1 MYTNTSDTVVMFLIP
16 NAREQIIRQ
25 NVYVRKILKVT
36 GQWNVSQ
43 KGLVRKKTV
52 GTITFMWLFFHIIHI
67 STYRSQYN
75 NLKLYLEIG
84 KAYKMFDDQYMEFDN
99 ATQHCTNLGAR

>member
-1 MYTNTSDTVVMFLIP
+1 MFLIP

-25 NVYVRKILKVT
+25 NVYVRKILKET
-36 GQWNVSQ
+36 EQWNVYQ
-43 KGLVRKKTV
+43 KGSVRKKTV
-52 GTITFMWLFFHIIHI
+52 GTIIFMWLVLVFILYVYI
-67 STYRSQYN
+67 YRSQCN
-75 NLKLYLEIG
+75 NLKSYFEIG

>member
-1 MYTNTSDTVVMFLIP
+1 MFLIP

-25 NVYVRKILKVT
+25 NVYVRKILKET
-36 GQWNVSQ
+36 EQWNVYQ
-43 KGLVRKKTV
+43 KGSVRKKTV
-52 GTITFMWLFFHIIHI
+52 GTMRWLVLQINTLYIIVLLHIF
-67 STYRSQYN
+67 TYRSQYN
-75 NLKLYLEIG
+75 DLKLYFEIG

>member
-25 NVYVRKILKVT
+25 NVYVRKILKET
-36 GQWNVSQ
+36 EQWNVYQ

-52 GTITFMWLFFHIIHI
+52 GAIPFM
-67 STYRSQYN
+67 
-75 NLKLYLEIG
+75 
-84 KAYKMFDDQYMEFDN
+84 
-99 ATQHCTNLGAR
+99 

>member
-1 MYTNTSDTVVMFLIP
+1 MFLIP

-25 NVYVRKILKVT
+25 NVYVRKILKET
-36 GQWNVSQ
+36 EQWNVYQ
-43 KGLVRKKTV
+43 KGSVRKKTV
-52 GTITFMWLFFHIIHI
+52 GTIIFMWLVLVFI
-67 STYRSQYN
+67 SIYYYVYIYRSQCN
-75 NLKLYLEIG
+75 NLKSYFEIG

>member
-1 MYTNTSDTVVMFLIP
+1 MFLIP

-25 NVYVRKILKVT
+25 NVYVRKISKET
-36 GQWNVSQ
+36 EQWNVYQ
-43 KGLVRKKTV
+43 KGSVRKKTV
-52 GTITFMWLFFHIIHI
+52 GTITFIWLFSHINIFIIIRLSYI
-67 STYRSQYN
+67 STYRSKYN